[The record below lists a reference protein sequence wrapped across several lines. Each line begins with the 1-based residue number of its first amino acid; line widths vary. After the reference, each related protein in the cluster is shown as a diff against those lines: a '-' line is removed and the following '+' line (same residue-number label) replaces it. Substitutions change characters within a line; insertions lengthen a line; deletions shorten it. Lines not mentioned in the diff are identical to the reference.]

1 MFSKILENSQENPC
15 VGVSFLI
22 KLHFI
27 KKEGRKRCFSV
38 NIAKYL
44 RKPILKNICERLLL
58 IPLDEIQRFLKSL
71 QDQGEISR
79 KEITTVCVFVP
90 DRIGRKDNVPSSN
103 A

>member
-1 MFSKILENSQENPC
+1 MFSKILQNSQENPC
-15 VGVSFLI
+15 VGVS
-22 KLHFI
+22 
-27 KKEGRKRCFSV
+27 
-38 NIAKYL
+38 
-44 RKPILKNICERLLL
+44 ILKNICERLLL

>member
-1 MFSKILENSQENPC
+1 MFSKILQNSQENPC

-27 KKEGRKRCFSV
+27 KKEGQKRCFSV